1 VSGLDIPANASHRRP
16 DHCRHR
22 DGRVRSARQRRSG
35 DHSRS
40 EVAAALSAGV
50 AVGAIGAA
58 LPVKELGRKDA
69 ERLGA
74 EERARFGSVAA
85 MHAAGIE
92 LSPFQDQAFLNSL
105 PTEAQ
110 LQSRVPNPSAM
121 TAPSFT
127 YEPTAPGEN
136 LTSYPQY
143 VAPLDA
149 LTLPDPGAPG
159 AAPPNGTPLSMPEI
173 GDTSVEAYAYVS
185 SAGSKE
191 GAAALAAVN
200 KCMPGEEAF
209 RSFGALK
216 NGMHYPT
223 DWEVHHLVEQNQTSR
238 FGSELI
244 QSTANAVALPDD
256 VHRWISSV
264 NSSKP
269 PLDSGVDRTQ
279 FSRMRDYVR
288 SLPFD
293 EQRELGIQ
301 QVRDAMDALRTPQ
314 NVRDQIEKQ
323 LDRLDVP
330 DLCAPPVPP
339 LPQLPDANDIQNAV
353 DAHNKTSSRPL
364 PDVRSVAA
372 YDGTTRS
379 GTFLDLGSSMVAQH
393 QGRGAYVIAD
403 ISRDLN
409 GQQPPLGQYVTLT
422 QAGQIQVP
430 QQSQNLGLGMG

>member
-1 VSGLDIPANASHRRP
+1 MDSTFPQTLHI
-16 DHCRHR
+16 
-22 DGRVRSARQRRSG
+22 DGRTIVVTATAAFEVLGSAAAATIAAP
-35 DHSRS
+35 

-301 QVRDAMDALRTPQ
+301 QARRNGRA
-314 NVRDQIEKQ
+314 
-323 LDRLDVP
+323 
-330 DLCAPPVPP
+330 
-339 LPQLPDANDIQNAV
+339 QNAS
-353 DAHNKTSSRPL
+353 KCSRP
-364 PDVRSVAA
+364 DRETARSARRSGSLRSPRSTVAA
-372 YDGTTRS
+372 TAGRERYTERSRRAQRNEFTTS
-379 GTFLDLGSSMVAQH
+379 P
-393 QGRGAYVIAD
+393 GR
-403 ISRDLN
+403 
-409 GQQPPLGQYVTLT
+409 T
-422 QAGQIQVP
+422 
-430 QQSQNLGLGMG
+430 